1 MTVGKSCN
9 RDIVVTEKD
18 STMSSCMKMKKD
30 PEAQAM
36 DTKVQC
42 ELVSWQQFYNL
53 ARRVV
58 YLIHDSGFRPDI
70 IIAIGRGGYMPARVI
85 ADFLQIMNLTSFKI
99 EHYIGAQKTPKAVI
113 RYPLNKD
120 IDCRTVLLVDD
131 VCDSGDTFA
140 VARQHLMEHLYPEEI
155 RTAVMHYKKV
165 SSYEPDYY
173 ARKIVKWRWIIY
185 PWAVVEDVSGFLQQM
200 ESLPATAEETQA
212 IIYQNYGIRVPQK
225 TLRDILILN
234 ETEAAK

>member
-1 MTVGKSCN
+1 
-9 RDIVVTEKD
+9 
-18 STMSSCMKMKKD
+18 
-30 PEAQAM
+30 M

-42 ELVSWQQFYNL
+42 ELVSWQQFYSL
-53 ARRVV
+53 TRRAV

-99 EHYIGAQKTPKAVI
+99 EHYIGAQKTPQAVI

-155 RTAVMHYKKV
+155 RTAVIHYKKV
-165 SSYEPDYY
+165 STYEPDFY
-173 ARKIVKWRWIIY
+173 ARKIVKWRWVIY
-185 PWAVVEDVSGFLQQM
+185 PWAVVEDISGFLEQM
-200 ESLPATAEETQA
+200 ESLPATVEEIQE
-212 IIYQNYGIRVPQK
+212 IIYRDYGIRVPGK
-225 TLRDILILN
+225 IMRDILTLN
-234 ETEAAK
+234 AREEPL